1 LNRYISLCGETSRRK
16 ADELIADGAVSV
28 NGKIVTELGI
38 KIDPEKDEVA
48 VSGKP
53 IQQTK
58 RKLYILLHK
67 PKDVLT
73 TSADELNRRTVLD
86 LIGVSERIYPVGRL
100 DRDTTGVL
108 LLTNDGELAHRL
120 MHPSYGVEKEY
131 VATLD
136 QKCTKEGIQKLKA
149 GFRLKDTGEK
159 VSPCNAKILD
169 DGHTI
174 WLSIHEGKNHQVHR
188 MFWTL
193 GYNVKKLVRATYG
206 GIGLGN
212 LKRGEWRSL
221 IPKEVSRLYKMV
233 SLTTK
238 KFESTKK
245 QPKQK
250 ESA

>member
-1 LNRYISLCGETSRRK
+1 
-16 ADELIADGAVSV
+16 
-28 NGKIVTELGI
+28 
-38 KIDPEKDEVA
+38 
-48 VSGKP
+48 
-53 IQQTK
+53 
-58 RKLYILLHK
+58 
-67 PKDVLT
+67 
-73 TSADELNRRTVLD
+73 
-86 LIGVSERIYPVGRL
+86 
-100 DRDTTGVL
+100 
-108 LLTNDGELAHRL
+108 
-120 MHPSYGVEKEY
+120 
-131 VATLD
+131 
-136 QKCTKEGIQKLKA
+136 
-149 GFRLKDTGEK
+149 
-159 VSPCNAKILD
+159 
-169 DGHTI
+169 
-174 WLSIHEGKNHQVHR
+174 